1 MEMEKNLKRAIYS
14 IKLQWKLRGF
24 KKMKKLLF
32 LSLLMLLACT
42 TATVNNLSD
51 EDVEQLEVHADEV
64 QDKIEAPAELPPLPS
79 VEKRKWV
86 APNYQDQKDIIGY
99 DNTTFVIPEALK
111 ERVNFWIDIYTKYT
125 TSQGILHDSR
135 FTHII
140 YEPID
145 FAKFDNDKS
154 LSSRQRFKAE
164 KKYLEERKKYIKEIL
179 VKLQTLKDST
189 GLEGEELRYWKMFE
203 GVNEK
208 DKFLLASQKGRLR
221 FQLGQ
226 KDRFIQGIFYSG
238 RYLKEMEK
246 IFAEYNMPKE
256 LTRLPFVESSFNIR
270 ARSKVGA
277 SGIWQFMRSTGR
289 LYMKVNGTIDE
300 RNDPVS
306 ATHAAAKLLRQNY
319 NVLQS
324 WPLAVTAYNHGA
336 SGMKRIVEKAGTKD
350 LAAIYGTN
358 PSSRFGFASESFFT
372 SYLAALE
379 VEKNAEKYFGPLIWA
394 DEVPYAE
401 VKIERPIS
409 FKELKSFNKDE
420 DIINLNPHFSQTITR
435 NIVKIPAGTKVRVPS
450 EQLQAFNDYLA
461 KPPVHST
468 LEKEPTS
475 GSLISYKVA
484 KGDTIYDIAKQF
496 QISMDKIIQANQDI
510 NPSALRPGQVIE
522 IPQ

>member
-1 MEMEKNLKRAIYS
+1 M
-14 IKLQWKLRGF
+14 
-24 KKMKKLLF
+24 
-32 LSLLMLLACT
+32 LACT
-42 TATVNNLSD
+42 TATVNNLSE
-51 EDVEQLEVHADEV
+51 EDIEQLAEHTEEV
-64 QDKIEAPAELPPLPS
+64 QEKIETPKETALPS
-79 VEKRKWV
+79 DEKKKWI
-86 APNYQDQKDIIGY
+86 APNYLEQTNIIGY
-99 DNTTFVIPEALK
+99 STDTFSIPEPLRS
-111 ERVNFWIDIYTKYT
+111 RVNFWIDIYTKYT

-145 FAKFDNDKS
+145 FGPLDNDKS
-154 LSSRQRFKAE
+154 LSSSQRFKAE
-164 KKYLEERKKYIKEIL
+164 KKHLEARKKHIKDIL
-179 VKLQTLKDST
+179 LKLHDAKDST

-203 GVNEK
+203 SVNEK
-208 DKFLLASQKGRLR
+208 DKFFVASQKGRLR

-226 KDRFIQGIFYSG
+226 RDRFIQGIFYSG

-246 IFAEYNMPKE
+246 IFSEYNMPRE

-300 RNDPVS
+300 RNDPII

-358 PSSRFGFASESFFT
+358 PSARFGFASESFYT

-379 VEKNAEKYFGPLIWA
+379 VEKNAGKYFGPLIWA

-401 VKIERPIS
+401 VKVERPLS
-409 FKELKSFNKDE
+409 FKELKAFHNNRDE

-435 NIVKIPAGTKVRVPS
+435 GIVKIPAGTKVRVPL
-450 EQLQAFNDYLA
+450 EQQQAFNDYMA
-461 KPPVHST
+461 KPPVHT
-468 LEKEPTS
+468 AMEKDTSS
-475 GSLISYKVA
+475 GSMVSYKVA
-484 KGDTIYDIAKQF
+484 RGDTIYDIAKQF